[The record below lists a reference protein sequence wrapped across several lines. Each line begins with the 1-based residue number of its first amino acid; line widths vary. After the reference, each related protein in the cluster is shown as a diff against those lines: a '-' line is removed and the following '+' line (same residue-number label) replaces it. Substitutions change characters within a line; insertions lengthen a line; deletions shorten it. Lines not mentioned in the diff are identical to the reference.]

1 VFFWRPA
8 IDRYFSYNV
17 YLLANKLM
25 MMMMILSLLYV
36 EKFTSFCQV
45 LKKMHKKKIGSF
57 FLPHGVQQRIMLYK
71 RALQSSNVIL
81 LTPDMGWVGLGC
93 TAL

>member
-25 MMMMILSLLYV
+25 MMMMFADTSEHIRFLLSAISV
-36 EKFTSFCQV
+36 FPTF
-45 LKKMHKKKIGSF
+45 
-57 FLPHGVQQRIMLYK
+57 
-71 RALQSSNVIL
+71 
-81 LTPDMGWVGLGC
+81 
-93 TAL
+93 